1 MIFTH
6 NQKQSEIEY
15 YKKLLKV
22 LGSLS
27 NLFSDSK
34 TPYLNYRISENLFC
48 KSFNAKNLSRS
59 DVSADASKGEIG
71 IGLKTF
77 IEGNGNTFQKVAEF
91 NRDRK
96 LYEGADTKEI
106 VFIVSQLRNKR
117 IEATKRIHKL
127 DQIIYHC
134 VTRKPN
140 KMGFYEV
147 NMDLVQ
153 EDSIN
158 SIVGDRNT
166 IKFTDG
172 LNDYSFNLS
181 KSTLY
186 KRFTTPR
193 DIQEIDIQ
201 ILSDPFDTLENLLQG
216 NINTDDLI
224 FESIKNDE
232 EHVFLPLYSDKSKK
246 VEERSGLNQWNAQG
260 RLRDPNEIYIPIPL
274 WIHREYP
281 DFFPARDEP
290 FDLILPDGTTMS
302 AKVCQSNG
310 KALMSNPNKALGK
323 WLLRDVLNLKE
334 KELLT
339 NETLNEIGLDSVVIY
354 KIGKSKY
361 EINFTKTGTFE
372 SFKKEASDKSQER

>member
-1 MIFTH
+1 MIFTN

-96 LYEGADTKEI
+96 LYEGANTKEI
-106 VFIVSQLRNKR
+106 VLTVSQLRNKR

-158 SIVGDRNT
+158 SIVGDKNT

-186 KRFTTPR
+186 KRFTTPN

-201 ILSDPFDTLENLLQG
+201 VLSDPFDTLENLLQG
-216 NINTDDLI
+216 NITTDDLI
-224 FESIKNDE
+224 FESIKNEE

-281 DFFPARDEP
+281 DFFPPRDEP

-323 WLLRDVLNLKE
+323 WLLRDVLNLRE

-372 SFKKEASDKSQER
+372 SFKKEASDKS